1 MSKELDLSIVKE
13 IAVERFQER
22 IDKTIITFVNGLD
35 YNDAERM
42 LISHLDDYYN
52 NVATHEE
59 REEFLREHE
68 ELPF

>member
-1 MSKELDLSIVKE
+1 MSIVKE
-13 IAVERFQER
+13 LVDERFQER
-22 IDKTIITFVNGLD
+22 IDKTIKTYVKGLN

-42 LISHLDDYYN
+42 LLSLLDDYYN
-52 NVATHEE
+52 NVASHEK

>member
-1 MSKELDLSIVKE
+1 MSVIKELE
-13 IAVERFQER
+13 TEHFQER
-22 IDKTIITFVNGLD
+22 VDRTIKTYVKGLD

-42 LISHLDDYYN
+42 LLSLLDDYYN
-52 NVATHEE
+52 NVASHEK

>member
-1 MSKELDLSIVKE
+1 MSVIKELE
-13 IAVERFQER
+13 TEHFQER
-22 IDKTIITFVNGLD
+22 VDRTIKTYVKGLD

-42 LISHLDDYYN
+42 LLSLLDDYYN
-52 NVATHEE
+52 NVASHEE

>member
-1 MSKELDLSIVKE
+1 MPSIVKE
-13 IAVERFQER
+13 LVDERFQER
-22 IDKTIITFVNGLD
+22 IDKTIKTYVKNMNRDDL
-35 YNDAERM
+35 EHK
-42 LISHLDDYYN
+42 LIGHLDDYYN